1 MSDGSNSDTSEE
13 HSEDTTWVTWFC
25 SIKGNEFFCE
35 VDEEYLADTFNLS
48 GLKDEVGAYY
58 EEALDTIL
66 DSEAQSDYNEDHQQ
80 AVDNAAE
87 FLYGLIH
94 ARFILTAKGLQ
105 LMNEK
110 FHSCDFGRCHN
121 VRCDGQALLRLW
133 VVRDEAQLRRA
144 LVHLHV
150 GLVELVQAQRFLPV
164 LHRERGIVRRRR
176 RASADRLGRP
186 VAPGH
191 GAATA
196 GARCA
201 FPRRHAHAATGRQ
214 ADRAARRRGHG
225 TGRGPLAGSFAA
237 PPGVTAPGGAA
248 SRQYFRL
255 AGRQSASASEGAG
268 NEHVNARHGVR
279 PAR

>member
-35 VDEEYLADTFNLS
+35 VDEEYLADNFNLS

-121 VRCDGQALLRLW
+121 VRCDGQALLP
-133 VVRDEAQLRRA
+133 
-144 LVHLHV
+144 V
-150 GLVELVQAQRFLPV
+150 GLHDVPRKSYVCLFCPRCTSVFYPRSSR
-164 LHRERGIVRRRR
+164 HS
-176 RASADRLGRP
+176 SAW
-186 VAPGH
+186 
-191 GAATA
+191 AATA
-196 GARCA
+196 SGPPAPPPPPARPPA
-201 FPRRHAHAATGRQ
+201 PPPPLSSSPPRTHPPNPVLPHPPRRH
-214 ADRAARRRGHG
+214 
-225 TGRGPLAGSFAA
+225 
-237 PPGVTAPGGAA
+237 
-248 SRQYFRL
+248 
-255 AGRQSASASEGAG
+255 
-268 NEHVNARHGVR
+268 
-279 PAR
+279 